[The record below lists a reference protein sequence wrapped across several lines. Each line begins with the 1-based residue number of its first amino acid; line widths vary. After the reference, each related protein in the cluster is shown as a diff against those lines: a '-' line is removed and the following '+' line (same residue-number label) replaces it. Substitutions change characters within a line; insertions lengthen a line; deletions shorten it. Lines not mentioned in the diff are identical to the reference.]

1 MQNNIQKCACG
12 VDEVGRGA
20 LAGPIVVASVV
31 FKNYQNIPKNIKD
44 SKQTT
49 SSQRKKILK
58 LILES
63 SHVGIGYIHSNII
76 DLVGISKATEIA
88 ANESILKNQGNKNL
102 VLIDGNIKISS
113 KLKKK
118 NIIKGDCNYVSTAAA
133 SIVAKSIRDNIMTLK
148 SFKYPIYKWHK
159 NKGYGTK
166 DHLLAIKLYGITEI
180 HRKSF
185 NMNGKKIDYA

>member
-1 MQNNIQKCACG
+1 MQKFVCG

-31 FKNYQNIPKNIKD
+31 FKNYENIPNNIKD

-49 SSQRKKILK
+49 SSQRKKIFK
-58 LILES
+58 LILEN
-63 SHVGIGYIHSNII
+63 SHIGVGYIQANII
-76 DLVGISKATEIA
+76 DLVGISKAIEIA
-88 ANESILKNQGNKNL
+88 ATESILKNQGNKDL

-113 KLKKK
+113 KYEKK
-118 NIIKGDCNYVSTAAA
+118 NIIKGDCNYVSIAAA
-133 SIVAKSIRDNIMTLK
+133 SIVAKLIRDNIMTLK
-148 SFKYPIYKWHK
+148 SFKYPLYKWYK

-166 DHLLAIKLYGITEI
+166 DHLLAIKHYGITEN

-185 NMNGKKIDYA
+185 NMNYNNRS

>member
-58 LILES
+58 LILENA
-63 SHVGIGYIHSNII
+63 HVGIGY
-76 DLVGISKATEIA
+76 
-88 ANESILKNQGNKNL
+88 
-102 VLIDGNIKISS
+102 IDGNIKISS
-113 KLKKK
+113 KLKKI
-118 NIIKGDCNYVSTAAA
+118 NIIKGDCNYVSIAAA

-166 DHLLAIKLYGITEI
+166 DHLLAIKLYGITDI

-185 NMNGKKIDYA
+185 NINSKKIDYA

>member
-1 MQNNIQKCACG
+1 MQKFVCG

-31 FKNYQNIPKNIKD
+31 FKNYENIPNNIKD

-49 SSQRKKILK
+49 SSQRKKIFK
-58 LILES
+58 LILEN
-63 SHVGIGYIHSNII
+63 SHIGVGYIHANII
-76 DLVGISKATEIA
+76 DLVGISKAIEIA
-88 ANESILKNQGNKNL
+88 ATESILKNQGNKDL

-113 KLKKK
+113 KYEKK
-118 NIIKGDCNYVSTAAA
+118 NIIKGDCNYVSIAAA
-133 SIVAKSIRDNIMTLK
+133 SIIAKLIRDNIMTLK
-148 SFKYPIYKWHK
+148 SFKYPFYKWHK

-166 DHLLAIKLYGITEI
+166 DHLLAIKHYGITEN

-185 NMNGKKIDYA
+185 NMNYNKTDYD